1 MPERRVTLVNELGLH
16 ARAAA
21 QVVRAAAG
29 FKAKIFLRRA
39 DRSAEADARSILDIL
54 YLAAGCG
61 KDVLITAEG
70 EDSQAALD
78 AIEALFTQGFGE
90 NQQ

>member
-1 MPERRVTLVNELGLH
+1 MPERRVTLINELGLH

-21 QVVRAAAG
+21 QVVRAAAEY
-29 FKAKIFLRRA
+29 KAKVTLRRE
-39 DRSAEADARSILDIL
+39 DRGIEADARSILDIL

-61 KDVLITAEG
+61 KEVLIKADG

-78 AIEALFTQGFGE
+78 AIERLFTEGFGE
-90 NQQ
+90 N